1 MMKHLMK
8 KPNRRDE
15 YNGCESLQSIR
26 DAESHPPQSSR
37 ATLKQ
42 QLKPQNQYLNIEGDL
57 DQHFRG
63 EGRKNV
69 PEGSSSPRGY
79 QDISN
84 RDNLRPRTKE
94 HHPSD
99 KAFHHE
105 RASSPAL
112 GQRSFG
118 TERFSNNKAVTETKY
133 GCIEVHKE
141 SRSSGKLS
149 GTVNGL
155 YSVKDSGTEKE
166 GENRAQIYH
175 LDESNNAYSSSRHRK
190 YIFEDDDSYTS
201 KPRKS
206 AAVVEV
212 TTRRLS
218 RDDKAVKI
226 ETRTRISGDLDNEL
240 DKYSKGTTSGDEKVQ
255 QVKNRESGKS
265 YFDENS
271 LSEKRGAAVDSP
283 EVGRRQRATLNGSM
297 STSRQVRIASQV
309 GLVLHCGFL
318 IHRFL

>member
-1 MMKHLMK
+1 MKHLMK

-26 DAESHPPQSSR
+26 DAESHPQQSSR
-37 ATLKQ
+37 GTLKQ
-42 QLKPQNQYLNIEGDL
+42 QLKPQNQYLNTEGDT

-63 EGRKNV
+63 QGLKNV
-69 PEGSSSPRGY
+69 PEGSSSPHGY

-84 RDNLRPRTKE
+84 RDNLRPRIKE
-94 HHPSD
+94 HPSD

-112 GQRSFG
+112 RQRSFG
-118 TERFSNNKAVTETKY
+118 TERFSNNKAVSETKY
-133 GCIEVHKE
+133 GYIEVHKE
-141 SRSSGKLS
+141 SRSSEKLS
-149 GTVNGL
+149 GNVNGL
-155 YSVKDSGTEKE
+155 YSAKDSGMEKE
-166 GENRAQIYH
+166 GENRAEIYH

-190 YIFEDDDSYTS
+190 YIFEDDDSYTGE
-201 KPRKS
+201 PRKS
-206 AAVVEV
+206 SAIVEV

-226 ETRTRISGDLDNEL
+226 ETRTRISGDLGNEL
-240 DKYSKGTTSGDEKVQ
+240 DRYSKGTTSGDEKGQ
-255 QVKNRESGKS
+255 HVKNKESGKS

-271 LSEKRGAAVDSP
+271 FSEKKGAAVDSP
-283 EVGRRQRATLNGSM
+283 KVGKRQRATLNGSL

-309 GLVLHCGFL
+309 GLVPHCGLL